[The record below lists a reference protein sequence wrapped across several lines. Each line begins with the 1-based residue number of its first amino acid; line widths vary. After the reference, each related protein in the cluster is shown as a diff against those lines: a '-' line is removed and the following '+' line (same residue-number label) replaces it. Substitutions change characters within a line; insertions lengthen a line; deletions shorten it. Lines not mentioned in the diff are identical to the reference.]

1 MLHGATS
8 QWLVLI
14 SRAKLSLVLSL
25 YGLGYPPHN
34 VHLLLLLVLLLL
46 LLLVLLLLMLLLLL
60 LVLLL
65 PLTPTNTAT
74 ALCVFLCCVSS

>member
-46 LLLVLLLLMLLLLL
+46 LLVLLLLMLLLLL